1 MSNSK
6 AGARAP
12 IPRRNWLSWSIR
24 CLLLGAAPLAVQAQQ
39 QPADAPAAAS
49 SAPSVANAIN
59 LNRVTVTAQ
68 KREQQVVDVPISI
81 SAFSSDFM
89 HRFGISDV
97 EALSRYVP
105 GVQVQVQ
112 SPNNPGIAVR
122 GITTDDGAANTT
134 TRVSIFQ
141 DGVDIS
147 RSRGSMVALFDMDR
161 VEVLRGPQGTLF
173 GRGAESGAISL
184 IQNKA
189 RAGTSGG
196 FDTEFGN
203 FASRKLTGYF
213 NTPVS
218 DNVYARVAVYNA
230 KHDGYIENL
239 SGGRLN
245 GEDTTAVRGSLHV
258 NVGSGS
264 GIDLIANYQR
274 DTPPGTDFRSGTVPN
289 RYGST
294 DVYGAADLDH
304 GDELGLRRKVYG
316 LTAIGDFEL
325 GDDWRLSSTTGLRK
339 FNSLEK
345 FDADGSQVN
354 MLNFAEHSKSHQLSQ
369 ELRLNY
375 DAGGSFTGFFGANY
389 FYENGSEG
397 VPFSTDERSLLL
409 QLLALAPTLDGL
421 SDSTRQLIALLGP
434 PPPLLTPGNTPNQ
447 PYSAIPILGVPLNTN
462 EQEAY
467 TNYGRTRSYEVFGDG
482 TWRVNERFDITGGLR
497 VTREEQAAGYQVSN
511 ASPASGI
518 GSTLALFGAG
528 FNGITGPNNLFVPTN
543 GRLSNEHDST
553 SVVGRLIGTFH
564 VNDATNTYVSVSRGR
579 RPNVLAFNVNEAGNG
594 YDKDLL
600 PAETILS
607 YEMGLKGEANGGRF
621 AYDLSAFY
629 YDYNNFQSQAFQ
641 GGRLLTLN
649 AGRARVPGLEASL
662 QQAFSDRFSGFVNYS
677 YLHARF
683 ADKDKQG
690 REQAFA
696 GNHLRLAPDHTL
708 AIGVQWN
715 QPLSEGRNLYVRPSY
730 TWRSKIYF
738 EDNNN
743 PAYVQPAY
751 GLLNLRAGVTF
762 DKGRWDLGV
771 WGANLLGK
779 KYLMDAGNV
788 GENFNLA
795 TYIPGAPRTFGISIS
810 GKF

>member
-1 MSNSK
+1 MSHSNAQSSP
-6 AGARAP
+6 AGWC
-12 IPRRNWLSWSIR
+12 RNGLALSIQ
-24 CLLLGAAPLAVQAQQ
+24 CLLLGWAPLVAQAGQ
-39 QPADAPAAAS
+39 AGDAPAAPT
-49 SAPSVANAIN
+49 SAASVAQAIN

-68 KREQQVVDVPISI
+68 KREQQVIDVPISI
-81 SAFSSDFM
+81 SAYSNEFM
-89 HRFGISDV
+89 QRFGITDV

-112 SPNNPGIAVR
+112 SVNNPGIAVR

-147 RSRGSMVALFDMDR
+147 RSRGSVVALYDMDR
-161 VEVLRGPQGTLF
+161 IEVLRGPQGTLF

-189 RAGTSGG
+189 QAGTSGG
-196 FDTEFGN
+196 FKTEFGN
-203 FASRKLTGYF
+203 YESRKLTGYF
-213 NTPVS
+213 NTPIS
-218 DNVYARVAVYNA
+218 DDVFARVAVYNA
-230 KHDGYIENL
+230 DHEGYVRNL
-239 SGGRLN
+239 SGGRLD
-245 GEDTTAVRGSLHV
+245 GEDTNAIRGSLHFNTGV
-258 NVGSGS
+258 SS

-274 DTPPGTDFRSGTVPN
+274 DAPPGTNFHSKVVAN
-289 RYGST
+289 RHGST
-294 DVYGAADLDH
+294 DVYGDADLDH
-304 GDELGLRRKVYG
+304 GDQLGLRRKVYG
-316 LTAIGDFEL
+316 LTALGDFEL
-325 GDDWRLSSTTGLRK
+325 SDSWRLSSITGLRK
-339 FNSLEK
+339 FNSLEN
-345 FDADGSQVN
+345 FDADGSQVD
-354 MLNFAEHSKSHQLSQ
+354 MLNFAEHSKSHQASQ

-375 DAGGSFTGFFGANY
+375 DGGGSFTGFFGGNY
-389 FYENGSEG
+389 FYENGSEH

-409 QLLALAPTLDGL
+409 QLMALAPTLPGL
-421 SDSTRQLIALLGP
+421 SDSTKALIALLGP
-434 PPPLLTPGNTPNQ
+434 APPLLTPDNRPNQ
-447 PYSAIPILGVPLNTN
+447 PYDAIPVLGVPLNTN

-467 TNYGRTRSYEVFGDG
+467 TNYGRTRSYEAFADG
-482 TWRVNERFDITGGLR
+482 TWRPNTVFDLTGGIR
-497 VTREEQAAGYQVSN
+497 VSREEQGAGYQVTN

-543 GRLSNEHDST
+543 GRLTNTYSST
-553 SVVGRLIGTFH
+553 SVVGRLVGTVH
-564 VNDATNTYVSVSRGR
+564 LSENTNTYLSVSRGR
-579 RPNVLAFNVNEAGNG
+579 RPSVLAFDINAAGNG
-594 YDKDLL
+594 YDKNVL

-607 YEMGLKGEANGGRF
+607 YELGLKGEANEGRF

-629 YDYNNFQSQAFQ
+629 YDYNNFQSNAYE
-641 GGRLLTLN
+641 GGRLITLN
-649 AGRARVPGLEASL
+649 AGRAKVPGFEASL
-662 QQAFSDRFSGFVNYS
+662 QQAFSDRFSGFINYS

-683 ADKDKQG
+683 ADRDKQG
-690 REQAFA
+690 REQEYA
-696 GNHLRLAPDHTL
+696 GNHLRLAPDHTV
-708 AIGVQWN
+708 AIGMQFN
-715 QPLSEGRNLYVRPSY
+715 QSLSDGRNLYVRPSY

-743 PAYVQPAY
+743 PDYAQGSY

-779 KYLMDAGNV
+779 EYLVDAGNT

>member
-1 MSNSK
+1 MLNSK
-6 AGARAP
+6 AGACAP
-12 IPRRNWLSWSIR
+12 TPRRNWLSWSIQ
-24 CLLLGAAPLAVQAQQ
+24 CLLLGLAPLAVQAQQ
-39 QPADAPAAAS
+39 ASDAPAAAS
-49 SAPSVANAIN
+49 TAPSVANAIN
-59 LNRVTVTAQ
+59 LNRITVTAQ
-68 KREQQVVDVPISI
+68 KREQQVADVPISI
-81 SAFSSDFM
+81 SAYSNDFM
-89 HRFGISDV
+89 QRFGISDV
-97 EALSRYVP
+97 ETLSRYVP

-122 GITTDDGAANTT
+122 GITTDDGAATAA

-189 RAGTSGG
+189 QVGNAGG
-196 FDTEFGN
+196 FQTEFGN
-203 FASRKLTGYF
+203 FSSRKLTGYL
-213 NTPVS
+213 NTPLS
-218 DNVYARVAVYNA
+218 DNVYARVAVHHAY
-230 KHDGYIENL
+230 HDGYVENL
-239 SGGRLN
+239 SGGRLS
-245 GEDTTAVRGSLHV
+245 GEDTNAIRASLHF
-258 NVGSGS
+258 NVGTGS

-274 DTPPGTDFRSGTVPN
+274 DAPPGTDFRSATVPN
-289 RYGST
+289 RHGST
-294 DVYGAADLDH
+294 DVYGAADLNR

-316 LTAIGDFEL
+316 LTAIGDFAL
-325 GDDWRLSSTTGLRK
+325 NDDWRLSSTTGLRK
-339 FNSLEK
+339 FNSLEQ

-389 FYENGSEG
+389 FYENGSQG

-434 PPPLLTPGNTPNQ
+434 APPLLDVNNMPNQ
-447 PYSAIPILGVPLNTN
+447 PYSAIPLLGVPLNTD
-462 EQEAY
+462 EREGY
-467 TNYGRTRSYEVFGDG
+467 TNYGRSRSYEMFADG
-482 TWRVNERFDITGGLR
+482 TWRLNDRFDLTGGLR

-543 GRLSNEHDST
+543 GRLSNDSSST
-553 SVVGRLIGTFH
+553 SVVGRLIGSFH
-564 VNDATNTYVSVSRGR
+564 VNDSTNSYLSVSRGR
-579 RPNVLAFNVNEAGNG
+579 RPNVLAFNVNAAGNG
-594 YDKDLL
+594 YDKVVL
-600 PAETILS
+600 PAETIMS
-607 YEMGLKGEANGGRF
+607 YELGLKGEANGGRF

-641 GGRLLTLN
+641 GGRLLRLN
-649 AGRARVPGLEASL
+649 AGRASVPGFEASL

-683 ADKDKQG
+683 ADKDNQG
-690 REQAFA
+690 REQAYA

-708 AIGVQWN
+708 AVGVQWN
-715 QPLSEGRNLYVRPSY
+715 QPLANGRNLYVRPSY

-738 EDNNN
+738 EDDNN
-743 PAYVQPAY
+743 PAYAQPAY

-762 DKGRWDLGV
+762 DKGRWDLAV
-771 WGANLLGK
+771 WGANLLDK

-788 GENFNLA
+788 GENFNLG

>member
-1 MSNSK
+1 MLYS
-6 AGARAP
+6 RAERSP
-12 IPRRNWLSWSIR
+12 ALPRRNALAVVIA
-24 CLLLGAAPLAVQAQQ
+24 CLLLGCVPLALHARQHGVEL
-39 QPADAPAAAS
+39 PAAAS
-49 SAPSVANAIN
+49 SAAPAEAIN

-81 SAFSSDFM
+81 SAYSNEFM
-89 HRFGISDV
+89 RRFGISDV

-112 SPNNPGIAVR
+112 SVNNPGIAVR

-147 RSRGSMVALFDMDR
+147 RSRGSVVALYDMDR
-161 VEVLRGPQGTLF
+161 IEVLRGPQGTLF

-189 RAGTSGG
+189 RAGTAGG
-196 FDTEFGN
+196 FTTEFGN
-203 FASRKLTGYF
+203 YASRKLTGFF

-218 DNVYARVAVYNA
+218 DQVFARVAVYNA
-230 KHDGYIENL
+230 HHDGYVRNL
-239 SGGRLN
+239 AGGRLD
-245 GEDTTAVRGSLHV
+245 GEDTTAIRGSVHIDT
-258 NVGSGS
+258 GAAS

-274 DTPPGTDFRSGTVPN
+274 DAPPGTNFHSKVVPN
-289 RYGST
+289 RQGST
-294 DVYGAADLDH
+294 DVYGDADLNR
-304 GDELGLRRKVYG
+304 GDQLGLRRKVYG
-316 LTAIGDFEL
+316 LTALGDFQL
-325 GDDWRLSSTTGLRK
+325 GDAWRLSSTTGLRK
-339 FNSLEK
+339 FNSLEQ
-345 FDADGSQVN
+345 FDADGSQVD
-354 MLNFAEHSKSHQLSQ
+354 MLNFAEHSRSHQASQ

-389 FYENGSEG
+389 FYENGSEH

-409 QLLALAPTLDGL
+409 QLMALAPNLPGL
-421 SDSTRQLIALLGP
+421 SDGTKALIALLGP
-434 PPPLLTPGNTPNQ
+434 APPLLTPDNRPNQ
-447 PYSAIPILGVPLNTN
+447 PYSAIPVLGVPLNTN

-467 TNYGRTRSYEVFGDG
+467 TNDGRTRSYEAFADG
-482 TWRVNERFDITGGLR
+482 TWRPSEMFDLTGGVR
-497 VTREEQAAGYQVSN
+497 VSRESQAAGYQVTH

-543 GRLSNEHDST
+543 GRLTSTHSST
-553 SVVGRLIGTFH
+553 SVVGRLIGTVH
-564 VNDATNTYVSVSRGR
+564 LGESANAYLSVSRGR
-579 RPNVLAFNVNEAGNG
+579 RPNVLAFDINQAGDG
-594 YDKDLL
+594 YDSHVL

-607 YEMGLKGEANGGRF
+607 YELGLKGEADEGRF

-629 YDYNNFQSQAFQ
+629 YDYNNFQSNAYE
-641 GGRLLTLN
+641 GGRLVTLN
-649 AGRARVPGLEASL
+649 AGRAKVPGFEASL
-662 QQAFSDRFSGFVNYS
+662 QQVLSDRLSGFINYS

-683 ADKDKQG
+683 ADRDKQG
-690 REQAFA
+690 REQEYA
-696 GNHLRLAPDHTL
+696 GNHLRLAPDHTV
-708 AIGVQWN
+708 AIGLQFS
-715 QPLSEGRNLYVRPSY
+715 QPLSDGRNLYVRPSY

-738 EDNNN
+738 EDSNN
-743 PAYVQPAY
+743 PEDVQGAY

-762 DKGRWDLGV
+762 GKSWDIGA

-779 KYLMDAGNV
+779 RYLVDAGNT
-788 GENFNLA
+788 GENFALA

>member
-1 MSNSK
+1 M
-6 AGARAP
+6 
-12 IPRRNWLSWSIR
+12 
-24 CLLLGAAPLAVQAQQ
+24 LGLAPLAVQAQQ
-39 QPADAPAAAS
+39 ASDAPAAAS
-49 SAPSVANAIN
+49 TAPSVANAIN
-59 LNRVTVTAQ
+59 LNRITVTAQ
-68 KREQQVVDVPISI
+68 KREQQVADVPISI
-81 SAFSSDFM
+81 SAYSNDFM
-89 HRFGISDV
+89 QRFGISDV
-97 EALSRYVP
+97 ETLSRYVP

-122 GITTDDGAANTT
+122 GITTDDGAATAA

-189 RAGTSGG
+189 QAGNAGG
-196 FDTEFGN
+196 FQAEFGN
-203 FASRKLTGYF
+203 FSSRKLTGYL
-213 NTPVS
+213 NTPIS
-218 DNVYARVAVYNA
+218 DNVYARVAVHHA
-230 KHDGYIENL
+230 HHDGYIENL
-239 SGGRLN
+239 SGGRLS
-245 GEDTTAVRGSLHV
+245 GEDTNAIRASLHF

-264 GIDLIANYQR
+264 GVDLIANYQR
-274 DTPPGTDFRSGTVPN
+274 DAPPGTDFRSATVPN
-289 RYGST
+289 RHGST

-316 LTAIGDFEL
+316 LTAIGDFAL
-325 GDDWRLSSTTGLRK
+325 SDDWRLSSTTGLRK

-375 DAGGSFTGFFGANY
+375 DAGGNFTGFFGANY
-389 FYENGSEG
+389 FYENGSQG
-397 VPFSTDERSLLL
+397 VPFGTDERSLLL

-434 PPPLLTPGNTPNQ
+434 PPPLLDANNMPNQ
-447 PYSAIPILGVPLNTN
+447 PYSAIPLLGVPLNTD
-462 EQEAY
+462 EREGY
-467 TNYGRTRSYEVFGDG
+467 TNYGRSRSYEMFADG
-482 TWRVNERFDITGGLR
+482 TWHLNDRFDLTGGLR

-543 GRLSNEHDST
+543 GRLSNNSSST
-553 SVVGRLIGTFH
+553 SVVGRLIGSFH
-564 VNDATNTYVSVSRGR
+564 VNDSTNSYLSVSRGR
-579 RPNVLAFNVNEAGNG
+579 RPNVLAFNVNAAGNG
-594 YDKDLL
+594 YDKVVL
-600 PAETILS
+600 PAETIMS
-607 YEMGLKGEANGGRF
+607 YELGLKGEANGGRF

-641 GGRLLTLN
+641 GGRLLQLN
-649 AGRARVPGLEASL
+649 AGRASVPGFEASL

-677 YLHARF
+677 YLRARF
-683 ADKDKQG
+683 ADKDNQG
-690 REQAFA
+690 REQAYA

-708 AIGVQWN
+708 AVGVQWN
-715 QPLSEGRNLYVRPSY
+715 QPLANGRNLYVRPSY
-730 TWRSKIYF
+730 TWRSRIYF
-738 EDNNN
+738 EDDNN
-743 PAYVQPAY
+743 PAYAQPAY

-762 DKGRWDLGV
+762 DKGRWDLAV
-771 WGANLLGK
+771 WGANLLDK

-788 GENFNLA
+788 GENFNLG